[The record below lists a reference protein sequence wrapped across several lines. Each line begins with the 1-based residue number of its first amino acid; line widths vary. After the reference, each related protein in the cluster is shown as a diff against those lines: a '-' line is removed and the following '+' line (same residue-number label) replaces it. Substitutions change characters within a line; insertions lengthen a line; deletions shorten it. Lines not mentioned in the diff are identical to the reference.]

1 MRLNNASLTTISRL
15 SRLID
20 FDKNDHALKSITQLF
35 LNAATDWP
43 TRDLIEI
50 SAFVKELKEY
60 FGEPL
65 TKEKI
70 SAKILNVPVSNAWL
84 QITGSSIIEM
94 LELSEKFFD
103 QSGFDKAVQ
112 DILSYYEKLL
122 QDVDFVAE
130 LKYLTSIE
138 GGRTTPAFS
147 GYRPYVKFEFTELQ
161 TSGQQTFL
169 DKEVVYPGERVE
181 AAIRIAPT
189 EHFTNSLTRGMV
201 FEFRE
206 GNWLIGT
213 GIITDILNDKL
224 VKATA

>member
-20 FDKNDHALKSITQLF
+20 FDKNDHALKCITQLF

-50 SAFVKELKEY
+50 SEFVNELKEC

-70 SAKILNVPVSNAWL
+70 AAKMLNTPVSNAWL
-84 QITGSSIIEM
+84 QVTGSSIIDM
-94 LELSEKFFD
+94 LELSEKFFN

-112 DILSYYEKLL
+112 DILYYYEKLL
-122 QDVDFVAE
+122 QNVDFVAE
-130 LKYLTSIE
+130 LKYLTPIE

-147 GYRPYVKFEFTELQ
+147 GFKPSMKFDFTDMQ
-161 TSGQQTFL
+161 ISAQQTFL

-181 AAIRIAPT
+181 AAIRIVYI
-189 EHFTNSLTRGMV
+189 EHFANSLIKGMA

-206 GNWLIGT
+206 GPWLIGT

-224 VKATA
+224 LRATA